1 MTAAR
6 MAALAIAALLAG
18 CTLPTMPDP
27 QTPADLA
34 RAMQV
39 TRHTA
44 VDGHP
49 WYDEPVDGRCPDR
62 MEHVRVV
69 AWMEMAGQQVG
80 GYSGRICAGGGRYER
95 RC

>member
-44 VDGHP
+44 VDGNKR
-49 WYDEPVDGRCPDR
+49 YSETVDGRCPDG

-69 AWMEMAGQQVG
+69 AWMEMAGEQVG
-80 GYSGRICAGGGRYER
+80 GYFWADMCRWRAL
-95 RC
+95 